1 MIPLTEEWHR
11 WVRENYARGCDEAS
25 LVTSLIQ
32 AGIEPHAAGM
42 AVLQAM
48 SGAAPTPAI
57 SGSTTQAYIYSSP
70 RMPQGGSVVQTSDR
84 SIRVSMRMNQPVV
97 ALLDNVMSFEE
108 CDRLIEMSRAKL
120 QRSTIVDPTNGQH
133 RVITDRGS
141 SGTHFALNENAFISS
156 LDRRIAELMHWPIEN
171 GEGLQILN
179 YQIGGEYKPHFDY
192 FPPEQTGSGV
202 HLAKGG
208 QRVSTLILYLNDVE
222 QGGET
227 IFPSLHLSVVPKK
240 GSAIYFEY
248 CNASGQVDP
257 STLHGGAPVLA
268 GEKWITTKWMRQRK
282 YC

>member
-11 WVRENYARGCDEAS
+11 WVRENYARGCDEAG
-25 LVTSLIQ
+25 LVTTLIQ

-48 SGAAPTPAI
+48 SVAATTVA
-57 SGSTTQAYIYSSP
+57 STSTTQAYIYSSP
-70 RMPQGGSVVQTSDR
+70 RMPQGGSVIKTSDR
-84 SIRVSMRMNQPVV
+84 SIKISMTMSEPVV
-97 ALLDNVMSFEE
+97 TLLDNVMSIEE
-108 CDRLIEMSRAKL
+108 CDQLIEMSRAKL

-133 RVITDRGS
+133 KVITDRGS
-141 SGTHFALNENAFISS
+141 SGTHFAVNENAFISV
-156 LDRRIAELMHWPIEN
+156 LDRRIAELMHWPVEN

-192 FPPEQTGSGV
+192 FPPEQMGSGV

-208 QRVSTLILYLNDVE
+208 QRVSTLILYLNDVD

-227 IFPSLHLSVVPKK
+227 IFPSLHLTVVPKK
-240 GSAIYFEY
+240 GAAIHFEY
-248 CNASGQVDP
+248 CNTSGQVDP

-268 GEKWITTKWMRQRK
+268 GEKWIATKWMRQRR